1 MYYKLALIT
10 MESFI
15 TYSEKIGK
23 NFLFC
28 QGPGGNTSIKIE
40 DSIYIKKSGHLLS
53 NSKNNETFKKVSLSK
68 ITNFYNNIS
77 KDEKFDKV
85 LSIETPLHV
94 MLESKYVFHY
104 HSIASILISS
114 IYEKNRL
121 NKILIKNKILPVEY
135 IRPGI
140 NLAKYMISKNKDY
153 SFKSYFLYNHGIV
166 VEGQNVKKIYKVIND
181 LEKFFSELIDYK
193 ELKRVTKK
201 VCDTKLIDKTFL
213 NPNEKINY
221 KIFNGKYL
229 FPDHSVFFPKS
240 FDFDKENIYL
250 EKELNLTELQYL
262 KTLLILYNLIDRKKI
277 FNFIDTKIGEKLRKS
292 EDEQLRLRVNK

>member
-1 MYYKLALIT
+1 
-10 MESFI
+10 
-15 TYSEKIGK
+15 
-23 NFLFC
+23 
-28 QGPGGNTSIKIE
+28 
-40 DSIYIKKSGHLLS
+40 
-53 NSKNNETFKKVSLSK
+53 
-68 ITNFYNNIS
+68 
-77 KDEKFDKV
+77 
-85 LSIETPLHV
+85 

-193 ELKRVTKK
+193 ELRRVTKE
-201 VCDTKLIDKTFL
+201 VYNTKLIDKTFL
-213 NPNEKINY
+213 NPNEK
-221 KIFNGKYL
+221 
-229 FPDHSVFFPKS
+229 
-240 FDFDKENIYL
+240 
-250 EKELNLTELQYL
+250 
-262 KTLLILYNLIDRKKI
+262 
-277 FNFIDTKIGEKLRKS
+277 
-292 EDEQLRLRVNK
+292 